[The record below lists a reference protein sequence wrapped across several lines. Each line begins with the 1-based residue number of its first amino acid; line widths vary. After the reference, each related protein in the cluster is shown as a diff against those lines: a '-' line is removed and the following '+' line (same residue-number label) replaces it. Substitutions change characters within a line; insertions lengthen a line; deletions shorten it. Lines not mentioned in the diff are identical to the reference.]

1 MNKKILVLPIKILLP
16 LPLVINFLFNR
27 KNFQTLVL
35 ENFFQNIFLTLVLFL
50 ILFSIGSIT
59 KSLFKLKTISF
70 GIVCFV
76 SLLFLINNI
85 FLYFLRNVDSYMY
98 YLFFTLIF
106 FLVSFFKSKNKI
118 KEFTKIFT
126 SISLSIYS
134 NYLLNNFFNRF
145 VLYSKNE
152 LFTSDE
158 TRFWI
163 PMTRKIFDDNY
174 FEALINNPIEGY
186 GLFAAYTKSYF
197 SFLLNFS
204 APFNYIPSIS
214 NVFILLFFL
223 LIYESEFNFEVK
235 LFTSICIFT
244 VIFTSTWFNYLFFNS
259 LLGEGPSGYF
269 FGVIIYELTN
279 LSKRKALTNRYLL
292 IISTLLGMLV
302 YSKNFL
308 TVTSLFTIFLI
319 FQLINKSVSL
329 LLVGLFPL
337 VVSFINN
344 SILKTDVLWA
354 FYLKTS
360 NSESAGIYFN
370 IENAIKIIY
379 EYLVDRPISYFT
391 FLVIFFLLVNYKKLK
406 GDNIVKIC
414 LLSLIF
420 NSLIIFLLGIFFTQS
435 PDPEH
440 LPRYLILLFYVYSL
454 TLMYG
459 YEVFT
464 NKKHNLLS

>member
-1 MNKKILVLPIKILLP
+1 MNKKILVLSIKILLP

-27 KNFQTLVL
+27 KNFQTLVM

-50 ILFSIGSIT
+50 ILLSIGSIT

-85 FLYFLRNVDSYMY
+85 FLYFLRNVDSFMY

-106 FLVSFFKSKNKI
+106 FLLSFFKSKNKV

-126 SISLSIYS
+126 SIALSIFS

-158 TRFWI
+158 TRFWT
-163 PMTRKIFDDNY
+163 PVTRMIFDDNY
-174 FEALINNPIEGY
+174 FKALINNPIEGY

-235 LFTSICIFT
+235 LFTSICIFA

-279 LSKRKALTNRYLL
+279 LSKRRDITNRYLL
-292 IISTLLGMLV
+292 IISILLGMLV

-319 FQLINKSVSL
+319 FQLIYKSVFL
-329 LLVGLFPL
+329 LLVGLLPL
-337 VVSFINN
+337 IVSFINN
-344 SILKTDVLWA
+344 SILKTDVLWT
-354 FYLKTS
+354 FYLNTS

-370 IENAIKIIY
+370 IENALKIIY

-391 FLVIFFLLVNYKKLK
+391 FLVIFFLLVNYKKLN
-406 GDNIVKIC
+406 GDNILKIC

-420 NSLIIFLLGIFFTQS
+420 NSLIIFLLGVFVAQS
-435 PDPEH
+435 PEPEQ
-440 LPRYLILLFYVYSL
+440 LPRYLILLFYIYSL
-454 TLMYG
+454 ALMYG
-459 YEVFT
+459 YDEFT
-464 NKKHNLLS
+464 NKKHHLL